1 MDETNFEKNK
11 EKIVSEITRKVN
23 NLKCPMCFSKSFTM
37 TEGYFAHVLQNDLK
51 NINIGGK
58 SIPVVPIV
66 CKNCGYILEFAAGVL
81 GLLSKSEIK
90 DTPKTIADIFNK
102 KK

>member
-1 MDETNFEKNK
+1 MDETNFEQNK
-11 EKIVSEITRKVN
+11 QKIVMEITKKVQD
-23 NLKCPMCFSKSFTM
+23 LKCPMCFSKNFTL

-58 SIPVVPIV
+58 NVPVVPIV

-81 GLLSKSEIK
+81 GLLPKSENK
-90 DTPKTIADIFNK
+90 DTSKQ
-102 KK
+102 